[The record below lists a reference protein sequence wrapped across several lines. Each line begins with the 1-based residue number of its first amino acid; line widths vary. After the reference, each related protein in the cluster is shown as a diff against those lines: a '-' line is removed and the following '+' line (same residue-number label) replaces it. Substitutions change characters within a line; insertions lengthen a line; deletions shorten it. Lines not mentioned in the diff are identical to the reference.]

1 MTAATTVAVAS
12 PRRPV
17 APASRAS
24 STTATNTATAGIKFA
39 VQIAALNDPLRAKA
53 TVQQLRDSGMPA
65 YMMNPAPDDP
75 DGPYRVRVGPYDSR
89 DDAEKVAA
97 SLEQQRHQKLWVTK
111 ER

>member
-1 MTAATTVAVAS
+1 MT
-12 PRRPV
+12 
-17 APASRAS
+17 
-24 STTATNTATAGIKFA
+24 TAGIKFA

-65 YMMNPAPDDP
+65 YLMNPAPDDP

-89 DDAEKVAA
+89 DEAQKIAA
-97 SLEQQRHQKLWVTK
+97 SLEHQRHQKLWVTK